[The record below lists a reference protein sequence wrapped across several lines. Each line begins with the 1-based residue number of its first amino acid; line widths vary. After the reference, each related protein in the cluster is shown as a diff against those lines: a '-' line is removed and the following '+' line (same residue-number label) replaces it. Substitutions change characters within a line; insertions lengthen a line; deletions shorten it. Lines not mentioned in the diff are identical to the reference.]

1 MMTIWLSNLI
11 AQKYVILNIQGFLC
25 NWQGP
30 GCNWQQDRKGRVC
43 ISPEKAWERPLP
55 VDYDSWRWYGEV
67 YLEVIFF
74 FYCSLTILTSQS
86 WDSSNESYI
95 GQKTS
100 YKHYIDMRYLT
111 TTNWNIMTNF
121 PETGEQ
127 LTGLTE
133 NKTKSAS
140 WGLATLE
147 NLPSKQIKSAN
158 ILF

>member
-74 FYCSLTILTSQS
+74 STVVYIRMLYQQTDMRSKNNWNYETIDHVYSLTNALGNNVLYAMKKI
-86 WDSSNESYI
+86 
-95 GQKTS
+95 
-100 YKHYIDMRYLT
+100 
-111 TTNWNIMTNF
+111 
-121 PETGEQ
+121 
-127 LTGLTE
+127 
-133 NKTKSAS
+133 A
-140 WGLATLE
+140 
-147 NLPSKQIKSAN
+147 
-158 ILF
+158 